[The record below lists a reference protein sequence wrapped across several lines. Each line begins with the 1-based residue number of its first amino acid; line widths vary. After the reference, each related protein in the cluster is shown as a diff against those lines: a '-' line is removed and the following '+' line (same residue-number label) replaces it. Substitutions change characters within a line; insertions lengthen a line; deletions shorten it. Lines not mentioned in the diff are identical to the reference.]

1 MSTATQSQSDLAVV
15 RWQRGVPVF
24 GVPVRTK
31 NFLFLSALTLL
42 GFALIVYRQ
51 IFGLGAATGLS
62 DGFPWGIW
70 KTFNVMTLT
79 ALGSGSFP
87 IGIAAWLFHKRRLH
101 AVMRTTLLIS
111 FLVYLTGLLAIA
123 VDVGRPWNVY
133 NFFSIFRWNTMSPMW
148 EVLWCMPLYCLFPLF
163 LENTPPVLE
172 QLYYFFPPVRGLV
185 IWFVPV
191 IRTTYPFVVALA
203 YVLPMMHQS
212 ALGGLML
219 MAGTQVQALWQT
231 PLLPLLY
238 MWAAAFIGV
247 ATTIGA
253 MMLCCMAWKRPLD
266 QSILDELV
274 ELMVKLIVWWAIVRM
289 ADIFIRAA
297 FLGQFMKMLTP
308 WWLVLL
314 FLAEM
319 LLIVWPAL
327 RLRRKEVREN
337 QYQLFLSCALIAL
350 GGLGYRFDPTTFAYR
365 HWSRTYYTPAVIEIL
380 ICLGFI
386 CFCIIGFL
394 WAVKRLPILPA
405 PVEQWFESENYYRKI
420 YPYIQLSGYG
430 DKDQHRP
437 SYAD

>member
-1 MSTATQSQSDLAVV
+1 MSTATQTQSDLTVV

-24 GVPVRTK
+24 GVPVRTR
-31 NFLFLSALTLL
+31 NFYFLLCLTALGGVLV
-42 GFALIVYRQ
+42 IYRQ
-51 IFGLGAATGLS
+51 IAGLGAVTGLS

-123 VDVGRPWNVY
+123 VDVGRPWNVW
-133 NFFSIFRWNTMSPMW
+133 NFFDIFRWNTVSPMW
-148 EVLWCMPLYCLFPLF
+148 EVLWCMPLYCMLPLF

-172 QLYYFFPPVRGLV
+172 QAYYFFPPIRGLV
-185 IWFVPV
+185 VWSVPIV
-191 IRTTYPFVVALA
+191 RMTYPYVVALA

-253 MMLCCMAWKRPLD
+253 MMLSCLAWKLPLD

-274 ELMVKLIVWWAIVRM
+274 ELTLKLIKWWVIVRL
-289 ADIFIRAA
+289 ADIVIRAI
-297 FLGQFMKMLTP
+297 FFGEFMKMLTP
-308 WWLVLL
+308 WYLPIL

-319 LLIVWPAL
+319 AFIAVPAW
-327 RLRRKEVREN
+327 RLQQKEVREN
-337 QYQLFLSCALIAL
+337 HYQLFLSCFFIVM

-365 HWSRTYYTPAVIEIL
+365 HWTKTYYTPALIEIL
-380 ICLGFI
+380 ISLGFI
-386 CFCIIGFL
+386 SFCIIAYTA
-394 WAVKRLPILPA
+394 AVKRLPILPA
-405 PVEQWFESENYYRKI
+405 PVEQWYESENYYRRI
-420 YPYIQLSGYG
+420 YPYVQLSGYG
-430 DKDQHRP
+430 DKNQYRP
-437 SYAD
+437 NYTD

>member
-1 MSTATQSQSDLAVV
+1 MSIATQSQSDLTVV

-24 GVPVRTK
+24 GVPVLTR
-31 NFLFLSALTLL
+31 NFIFLAALTVF
-42 GFALIVYRQ
+42 GFVLVIYRQ

-172 QLYYFFPPVRGLV
+172 QLYYFFPPIRGLV
-185 IWFVPV
+185 IWSVPV
-191 IRTTYPFVVALA
+191 VRVTYPFVVALA

-219 MAGTQVQALWQT
+219 MAGNQVQPLWQT

-253 MMLCCMAWKRPLD
+253 MMLCCLAWKRPLD

-274 ELMVKLIVWWAIVRM
+274 ELMVVLILPWAAVRM
-289 ADIFIRAA
+289 LDIVIRAI
-297 FLGQFMKMLTP
+297 FMGQFLRMLSP
-308 WWLVLL
+308 WWLPPL

-327 RLRRKEVREN
+327 RLRRKEVREDH
-337 QYQLFLSCALIAL
+337 YQLFLSCALIAL

-365 HWSRTYYTPAVIEIL
+365 HWDVTHYTPALIEIF
-380 ICLGFI
+380 ISLGFI

-405 PVEQWFESENYYRKI
+405 PVEQWYESENYYRKI

-430 DKDQHRP
+430 DKNQYRP
-437 SYAD
+437 NYTD